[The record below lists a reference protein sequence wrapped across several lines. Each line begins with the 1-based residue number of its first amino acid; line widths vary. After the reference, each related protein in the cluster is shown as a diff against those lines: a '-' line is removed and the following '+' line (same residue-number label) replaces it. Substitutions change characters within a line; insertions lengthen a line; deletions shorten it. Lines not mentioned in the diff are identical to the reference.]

1 MNELTAHPD
10 LEAECKRL
18 ADINDKLMDNNRR
31 LVERNEEQKAKLM
44 DMDYKLKCLYEEN
57 QKMKAQLDMVYL
69 IFGKR

>member
-44 DMDYKLKCLYEEN
+44 DMDCKLKCLYEEN